1 MAQDAG
7 SLRMTTQPSNERLQV
22 GWTKHFRRL
31 SLVCLGGLLTAGW
44 MIVRK
49 SSLDWEWI
57 LEQEAVLTALTQDH
71 FFASLAVVFIG
82 YVLWAGLSIPG
93 VTLVTLVVAW
103 FFGFWVG
110 LLLVSFASTAGA
122 TLAFLISRRL
132 LQDWL
137 KTRWQERWMAF
148 DESFRRQG
156 IWFLFSLRLMPVIPF
171 FLINL
176 LAGCTSMRTHTYWWI
191 SQLGMLPGTMAY
203 VYAGSAMPSLE
214 EISQAPVQAIMRPEW
229 LLAFILLAALPWI
242 ARLVLQ
248 RWR

>member
-1 MAQDAG
+1 
-7 SLRMTTQPSNERLQV
+7 MTTQPSNERLQV

-57 LEQEAVLTALTQDH
+57 LEQEAVLTALTPDH

-103 FFGFWVG
+103 FYGFWVG

-137 KTRWQERWMAF
+137 KTRWQKRWMAF
-148 DESFRRQG
+148 DESFRHHG
-156 IWFLFSLRLMPVIPF
+156 NWFLFSLRLMPVIPF

-176 LAGCTSMRTHTYWWI
+176 LAGCTPCEPIPTGGSVSWACY
-191 SQLGMLPGTMAY
+191 LGMMAMCMQDRPCLSKKSPRHRPGHHA
-203 VYAGSAMPSLE
+203 S
-214 EISQAPVQAIMRPEW
+214 
-229 LLAFILLAALPWI
+229 
-242 ARLVLQ
+242 
-248 RWR
+248 

>member
-103 FFGFWVG
+103 FYGFWVG

-137 KTRWQERWMAF
+137 KTRWQKRWMAF
-148 DESFRRQG
+148 DESFRHHG
-156 IWFLFSLRLMPVIPF
+156 NWFLFSLRLMPVIPF

-176 LAGCTSMRTHTYWWI
+176 LTGCTSMRTHTYWWI
-191 SQLGMLPGTMAY
+191 SQLGML
-203 VYAGSAMPSLE
+203 
-214 EISQAPVQAIMRPEW
+214 
-229 LLAFILLAALPWI
+229 
-242 ARLVLQ
+242 
-248 RWR
+248 

>member
-1 MAQDAG
+1 M
-7 SLRMTTQPSNERLQV
+7 QV
-22 GWTKHFRRL
+22 GRTKHLGFMT
-31 SLVCLGGLLTAGW
+31 LVCLGVLLTAGR
-44 MIVRK
+44 MIARK
-49 SSLDWEWI
+49 SSLDWEWL
-57 LEQEAVLTALTQDH
+57 LEQEAVVTALTQDH
-71 FFASLAVVFIG
+71 FFVSLAVVFLG

-93 VTLVTLVVAW
+93 ATLVTLVVAW
-103 FFGFWVG
+103 FYGFWVG

-122 TLAFLISRRL
+122 TLAFLISRTL

-137 KTRWQERWMAF
+137 KARWQERWMAF
-148 DESFRRQG
+148 DVSFRSQG
-156 IWFLFSLRLMPVIPF
+156 NWFLFSLRLMPMIPF

-229 LLAFILLAALPWI
+229 LLALILLAALPWI
-242 ARLVLQ
+242 ARLVLR